1 MSFKESFKENK
12 ITYIIFGLML
22 LWCILSIVHDIVENN
37 KTIEEHDYVFS
48 YWNEDDQE
56 ILHVSNFT
64 KRYGVVKVSIPD
76 KWLDHETCR
85 VVMNKDMFIEYE
97 GSYYYNKII
106 KYYDSIEDIIYSISC
121 DDEKI
126 DTFEYRYEFD
136 LDYSDD
142 VKVEVIETN
151 QIKNLFDI
159 IDKPIETALY
169 NGNSINEEIK
179 ELVQKYGM
187 DEDESLIP
195 KVKIIEITNEKPR
208 IKCDSNIADDYIPV
222 YMCFDSDIDTLY
234 FYTEANKIYVNEYSN
249 SMFADLNNL
258 EEIKGFEKLDFSNV
272 SYMSYMFSKT
282 NLKSLDFSSINLEN
296 VKNIS
301 GLFYKSNI
309 DNLFF
314 ANIKIPHVDSLSY
327 VYAGLTTHEID
338 LCSNL
343 IDTKHINDMSH
354 MFSDSE
360 IDTVKLCFDTSN
372 VNNTSFMFYYSKI
385 NNLELSDFNLSNL
398 TKASYMFKGS
408 SIETLDLSKFVFP
421 NLVGKDFDSMFS
433 GMRNLKTLDI
443 SSIDYDD
450 FVDIKTSEPDRE
462 TVENFFKGIEKEVKI
477 IVKDEKVKTLIK
489 VYCPDLKD
497 NNIEIKK

>member
-22 LWCILSIVHDIVENN
+22 LWCILSIVHDIVESNRV
-37 KTIEEHDYVFS
+37 IEDHDIVYS

-56 ILHVSNFT
+56 IIHVSNFT
-64 KRYGVVKVSIPD
+64 KKYGVVKVDIPN
-76 KWLDHETCR
+76 KWLDHGTCR
-85 VVMNKDMFIEYE
+85 VVMNEDMFIEHD
-97 GSYYYNKII
+97 GSYYYNKIL
-106 KYYDSIEDIIYSISC
+106 KYYDSMEDIIYSISC
-121 DDEKI
+121 DDESI
-126 DTFEYRYEFD
+126 DTFEYRYEFN
-136 LDYSDD
+136 LDYSDE

-151 QIKNLFDI
+151 QIDNLFNI
-159 IDKPIETALY
+159 IDKPTETTLDD
-169 NGNSINEEIK
+169 GNSINSEIK
-179 ELVQKYGM
+179 DLSKN
-187 DEDESLIP
+187 
-195 KVKIIEITNEKPR
+195 VKRIEITNKKPR
-208 IKCDSNIADDYIPV
+208 VNCNNNIAKDYLPV
-222 YMCFDSDIDTLY
+222 YLCYDDENYTIY
-234 FYTEANKIYVNEYSN
+234 FYTNAEKLYVNERSN
-249 SMFADLNNL
+249 SMFADLENL
-258 EEIKGFEKLDFSNV
+258 EEIDGFEKLDFSNV
-272 SYMSYMFSKT
+272 EYMSYMFSKT
-282 NLKSLDFSSINLEN
+282 NLKSLDLSSKNLEN

-327 VYAGLTTHEID
+327 VYAGLTTNEID

-343 IDTKHINDMSH
+343 IDTKHIDDMSH

-408 SIETLDLSKFVFP
+408 SIEILDLSKLTFP

-462 TVENFFKGIEKEVKI
+462 TVENFFEGIEKEVKI

-489 VYCPDLKD
+489 VYCTDLKD